1 MSWVNSRNTGHT
13 CSGFSKS
20 ATVVIPCPMESDINL
35 IAFKVDTL
43 IAQGYQLRKQEH
55 RNDFLKYNRKM

>member
-1 MSWVNSRNTGHT
+1 
-13 CSGFSKS
+13 
-20 ATVVIPCPMESDINL
+20 MESDINL